1 MAMHHIDVRKAG
13 RDMKRLGREAAS
25 PIFVAIDHK
34 LAGLLVCT
42 DPLRPEAA
50 GVVRALR
57 ERGIEKVVMLT
68 GDQPAVAQEVA
79 QSLGITRY
87 IADALPQEKSE
98 FVRELQREGY
108 TVAVVGDGIN
118 DSPALAQA
126 DVGIA
131 VGGGADVARE
141 TAHVALLAGNLTKI
155 PEIIDVAR
163 DSMRV
168 IEQNWSFTFWGNTL
182 AIALSLPGLL
192 GPVGATLISNGS
204 AVLATLNAL
213 TPLAGGGG
221 DVRSA
226 P

>member
-1 MAMHHIDVRKAG
+1 MATQGVDLRKAS

-25 PIFVAIDHK
+25 PIFVAIDGK

-50 GVVRALR
+50 DVVRGLR
-57 ERGIEKVVMLT
+57 ERGIDKVVMLT

-98 FVRELQREGY
+98 FVQGLQRDGY
-108 TVAVVGDGIN
+108 TVAVIGDGIN

-131 VGGGADVARE
+131 IGGGADVARE
-141 TAHVALLAGNLTKI
+141 TAHVALLAGDLRKI
-155 PEIIDVAR
+155 PQVIDVAR
-163 DSMRV
+163 ESMRV
-168 IEQNWSFTFWGNTL
+168 IQQNWDFSFYGNTV

-213 TPLAGGGG
+213 TPLFGGPEI
-221 DVRSA
+221 RSA